1 MAWACSGKTNVE
13 LVNNMLN
20 AGLFKSELV
29 GEALRRVDRVNYV
42 RNKHDAYYDSPQLP
56 MHVFTKVNRTRCDNL
71 CTTYG
76 KAIYTVESW

>member
-29 GEALRRVDRVNYV
+29 GEVSNYDTV
-42 RNKHDAYYDSPQLP
+42 S
-56 MHVFTKVNRTRCDNL
+56 C
-71 CTTYG
+71 
-76 KAIYTVESW
+76 AIK